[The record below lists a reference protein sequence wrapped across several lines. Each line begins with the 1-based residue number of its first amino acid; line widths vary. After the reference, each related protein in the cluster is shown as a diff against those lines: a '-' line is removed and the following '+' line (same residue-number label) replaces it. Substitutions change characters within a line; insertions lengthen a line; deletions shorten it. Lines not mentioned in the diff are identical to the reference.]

1 MEEKRA
7 LIEAEHPTLSL
18 ARQCELVGLARSSYY
33 YQPMAESEENLLLM
47 RLLDEQYTRIP
58 FYGIK
63 KMTAWLRTQGYEVN
77 HKRVARLLRQMGLM
91 AVYPSPRLS
100 QPGEQQV
107 RYPYLLRGMS
117 IDRVNQV
124 WSTDITYIRLQRGF
138 LYLVAI
144 IDWFS
149 RYVLAWRTS
158 ITLETAFCLEALDQA
173 FEEARP
179 EIFNNDQGSQ
189 FTSSEFTNRLK
200 AADVRISWDGR
211 GRALDNIFV
220 ERLWRSVKYEEVY
233 LKDYQSVSDAERGLK
248 AYFQFYNQERLHQA
262 LDYQTPGQVYYRS

>member
-1 MEEKRA
+1 ME
-7 LIEAEHPTLSL
+7 
-18 ARQCELVGLARSSYY
+18 LARSSYY
-33 YQPMAESEENLLLM
+33 YQPMPVSEENLLLM
-47 RLLDEQYTRIP
+47 RLLDEQYTRTP

-63 KMTAWLRTQGYEVN
+63 KMTAWLGTQGQEVN

-91 AVYPSPRLS
+91 AVYPKPRLS
-100 QPGEQQV
+100 QPGEQLV
-107 RYPYLLRGMS
+107 RYPYLLRGLT
-117 IDRVNQV
+117 IDRNNQV
-124 WSTDITYIRLQRGF
+124 WSTDITYIRLRGGF

-149 RYVLAWRTS
+149 RYVLAWQTS
-158 ITLETAFCLEALDQA
+158 ITLETAFCLQALDQA
-173 FEEARP
+173 FQNAQP

-189 FTSSEFTNRLK
+189 FTSNEFVNRLK

-233 LKDYQSVSDAERGLK
+233 IKDYQTIGDAEKGLK
-248 AYFQFYNQERLHQA
+248 EYFQFYNQDRLHQS
-262 LDYQTPGQVYYRS
+262 LDYRTPAQVYYCS